1 MNKSNSVI
9 KTEVITINYQGFPIK
24 FKMEY
29 FFYHQTIHCQVG
41 NTAAAASSDVTHTKM
56 ITLVANSYSLQIIIQ
71 ITQYSVDDLPDI
83 KQKLC
88 HNTPTCIKQT
98 SLN

>member
-29 FFYHQTIHCQVG
+29 FLPPNHSLSRGQHCCCSVQWCHPHQ
-41 NTAAAASSDVTHTKM
+41 NDHTGG
-56 ITLVANSYSLQIIIQ
+56 
-71 ITQYSVDDLPDI
+71 
-83 KQKLC
+83 
-88 HNTPTCIKQT
+88 
-98 SLN
+98 